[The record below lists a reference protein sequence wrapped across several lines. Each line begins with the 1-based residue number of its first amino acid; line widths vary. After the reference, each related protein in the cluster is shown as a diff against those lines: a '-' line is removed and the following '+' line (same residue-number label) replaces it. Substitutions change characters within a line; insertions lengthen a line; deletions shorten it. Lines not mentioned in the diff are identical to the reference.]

1 MATWMLDSDVVHL
14 NHGSFG
20 ACPLEV
26 LEVQASLRAEL
37 EANPVAFMLRRY
49 QSLLEESRLAL
60 AAFVGADPAGLVF
73 VPNATY
79 GVNSVLRS
87 VEHRL
92 GPGDELVITTHSYN
106 ACRNAVEVTAAR
118 VGATVVV
125 ADIPFP
131 ITTPDHAVAAVLET
145 VSDRT
150 ALLVIDHVTS
160 PTGLVL
166 PVEEI
171 IAALAPSV
179 IVLVDGAHAP
189 GMLDVD
195 VSSLGAA
202 FYTGNCH
209 KWMCSPKGAAFL
221 WVAEPYRAT
230 AVAATISHG
239 HNDGWPASGSRF
251 HAQFDWT
258 GTDDPTPRLC
268 VADAITV
275 MGNHH
280 PGGWPGIWA
289 DNRAL
294 ARAGRALLLEALD
307 IAAPAPE
314 SMLGS
319 MAAVPVPPDT
329 DSSSNIFDPLTMAL
343 HTDWAIEVPV
353 FSWPV
358 PPERLLRISAQ
369 QYNAIADFRSLA
381 AALTCLFGAVVTDVG
396 LPEASH

>member
-1 MATWMLDSDVVHL
+1 MV
-14 NHGSFG
+14 
-20 ACPLEV
+20 
-26 LEVQASLRAEL
+26 
-37 EANPVAFMLRRY
+37 
-49 QSLLEESRLAL
+49 
-60 AAFVGADPAGLVF
+60 
-73 VPNATY
+73 
-79 GVNSVLRS
+79 
-87 VEHRL
+87 
-92 GPGDELVITTHSYN
+92 
-106 ACRNAVEVTAAR
+106 
-118 VGATVVV
+118 
-125 ADIPFP
+125 
-131 ITTPDHAVAAVLET
+131 
-145 VSDRT
+145 
-150 ALLVIDHVTS
+150 
-160 PTGLVL
+160 
-166 PVEEI
+166 
-171 IAALAPSV
+171 
-179 IVLVDGAHAP
+179 VLVDGAHAP

-195 VSSLGAA
+195 VSSLGGA

-221 WVAEPYRAT
+221 WVPEPYRAT
-230 AVAATISHG
+230 AVAASISHG

-275 MGNHH
+275 LGNHH
-280 PGGWPGIWA
+280 PDGWPGIRA

-294 ARAGRALLLEALD
+294 ARAGRDLLLDALD

-329 DSSSNIFDPLTMAL
+329 DGSSSIFDPLTTAL

-353 FSWPV
+353 FSWPA

-381 AALTCLFGAVVTDVG
+381 EALNCSFGAVVADVG
-396 LPEASH
+396 LPEASN